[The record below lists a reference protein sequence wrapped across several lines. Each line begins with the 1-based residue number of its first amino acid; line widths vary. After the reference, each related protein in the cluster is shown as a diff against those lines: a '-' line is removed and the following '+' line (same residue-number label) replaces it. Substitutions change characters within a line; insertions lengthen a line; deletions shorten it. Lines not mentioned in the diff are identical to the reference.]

1 MRVDTRSGFNMLTAA
16 VFEGNYN
23 VVSKAFVLLDNL
35 ETQMG
40 ILAVADTL
48 AKLETRRSDHHKIES
63 LYRETVDKVN
73 TLSELHHCKRGNDA
87 EKAVELVLNDGLDIN
102 TPALC
107 NRTPLLWA
115 SLSSSGESIE
125 TLIDLG
131 ANVNAQ
137 RTDDKAA
144 PLTLSSDWNNFM
156 AVYLLLNHGA
166 DANIANANGDSAL
179 HCAVSNGFFDI
190 TKLLFKKGSNVN
202 LQNKEGRTPLFLGV
216 KNKHEQLIKLLI
228 ENEADVNI
236 GYKKNYTE
244 RILLVR
250 GKDKGRAAWH
260 YVLVKK
266 HLLGLFLKRVKG
278 GRVNVANFGDIL
290 RSGWGKDPPEGTT
303 DKILKEYDF
312 QFKEI
317 PDATLLHIA
326 SEQINEPEIID
337 LLVKSGANVNAQDA
351 EGFTPLHM
359 AAIHG
364 NLKIVKKLVD
374 LEADVNIV
382 TTDGKNAAELAHLN
396 EELEIEEYLESKMA
410 SSQRTKE
417 KEVDSELADFLMEA
431 YGLSATYYLTEQLT
445 ELNLRSGWGKDP
457 PEGTGDKILKE
468 YEEEK
473 PGVTP
478 LHIASGRIN
487 EPEIVDLLVM
497 YGANVNAQDAEG
509 FTPLHVAAIHG
520 NLKIVKKLVDL
531 EADVN
536 IITTDGKNSAELAH
550 LNEELEIEEYLKSK
564 MAFSQR
570 TKENE
575 FESERGD
582 LLIEAYGLPVT
593 FDVTEHFKGVNL

>member
-23 VVSKAFVLLDNL
+23 VVSKAFALLDNL

-40 ILAVADTL
+40 ISAVADTL
-48 AKLETRRSDHHKIES
+48 ANLETRGSDHHKIES

-73 TLSELHHCKRGNDA
+73 TLSELHLCGHGNDA

-115 SLSSSGESIE
+115 SLSSSGEFIE

-137 RTDDKAA
+137 RSDDKVT
-144 PLTLSSDWNNFM
+144 PLILSADCNNFL
-156 AVYLLLNHGA
+156 AVNLLLDHGA
-166 DANIANANGDSAL
+166 DANIASADGNSPM
-179 HCAVSNGFFDI
+179 HRAVSNGFFDI
-190 TKLLFKKGSNVN
+190 AKRLVEKGSDVN
-202 LQNKEGRTPLFLGV
+202 LQNKEGITPLFLGV

-244 RILLVR
+244 TILVR
-250 GKDKGRAAWH
+250 GKGKGRAAWH

-278 GRVNVANFGDIL
+278 GRVNVAEFGDIL
-290 RSGWGKDPPEGTT
+290 QSGWGKDPPKGTT
-303 DKILKEYDF
+303 NKILKKYDF
-312 QFKEI
+312 QFKKI
-317 PDATLLHIA
+317 PGVTLLHIA
-326 SEQINEPEIID
+326 SEQINESEIID
-337 LLVKSGANVNAQDA
+337 LLVKSGANVNARDA

-410 SSQRTKE
+410 SSRRTKD
-417 KEVDSELADFLMEA
+417 KKVDSELVHRLFHRSLRFIGHAQFNRTPQEA
-431 YGLSATYYLTEQLT
+431 
-445 ELNLRSGWGKDP
+445 
-457 PEGTGDKILKE
+457 
-468 YEEEK
+468 
-473 PGVTP
+473 
-478 LHIASGRIN
+478 
-487 EPEIVDLLVM
+487 EP
-497 YGANVNAQDAEG
+497 
-509 FTPLHVAAIHG
+509 
-520 NLKIVKKLVDL
+520 
-531 EADVN
+531 
-536 IITTDGKNSAELAH
+536 
-550 LNEELEIEEYLKSK
+550 
-564 MAFSQR
+564 SQR
-570 TKENE
+570 V
-575 FESERGD
+575 G
-582 LLIEAYGLPVT
+582 
-593 FDVTEHFKGVNL
+593 KGSSRRQR

>member
-23 VVSKAFVLLDNL
+23 VVSEAFLLLDNL
-35 ETQMG
+35 ETQTG
-40 ILAVADTL
+40 ISAVADTL
-48 AKLETRRSDHHKIES
+48 ANLETKRSGHHKIES
-63 LYRETVDKVN
+63 LYRKTVDKVN
-73 TLSELHHCKRGNDA
+73 TLSELHRCEDGNDA

-115 SLSSSGESIE
+115 SLSSSGEFIE

-137 RTDDKAA
+137 RTYDKVT
-144 PLTLSSDWNNFM
+144 PLLLSANWNNFM
-156 AVYLLLNHGA
+156 AVYLLLDHGA
-166 DANIANANGDSAL
+166 DANIASADGNSPL
-179 HCAVSNGFFDI
+179 HKAVSNGFFCI
-190 TKLLFKKGSNVN
+190 TKRLVEKGSDVN
-202 LQNKEGRTPLFLGV
+202 FQNREGKTPLFLGV

-228 ENEADVNI
+228 ENEADVTI
-236 GYKKNYTE
+236 GYKENYTE
-244 RILLVR
+244 RIHLVR

-278 GRVNVANFGDIL
+278 GRVNVADFGDIL

-317 PDATLLHIA
+317 PDVTLLHIA
-326 SEQINEPEIID
+326 SKQINKPEIID

-374 LEADVNIV
+374 LEADVNII

-410 SSQRTKE
+410 ASQRTKDR
-417 KEVDSELADFLMEA
+417 KIDSELVDFLIEA
-431 YGLSATYYLTEQLT
+431 YDLSATYDLTEHFRKLK
-445 ELNLRSGWGKDP
+445 LRSGRGKDP
-457 PEGTGDKILKE
+457 PEGTTDKILKE
-468 YEEEK
+468 YDFQFKEILD
-473 PGVTP
+473 VTL
-478 LHIASGRIN
+478 LHIASKQIN
-487 EPEIVDLLVM
+487 KPEIIDLLVKS
-497 YGANVNAQDAEG
+497 GANVNAQDAEG
-509 FTPLHVAAIHG
+509 FTPLHMAAIHG

-536 IITTDGKNSAELAH
+536 IITTDGKNAAELAH
-550 LNEELEIEEYLKSK
+550 LNEELEIEDYLRSK
-564 MAFSQR
+564 MAASLK

-575 FESERGD
+575 IDSERAD
-582 LLIEAYGLPVT
+582 LLIETYVPATL
-593 FDVTEHFKGVNL
+593 

>member
-1 MRVDTRSGFNMLTAA
+1 MCVDTRSGFNMLTAA

-40 ILAVADTL
+40 ISAVADTL
-48 AKLETRRSDHHKIES
+48 ANLETRRSDHHKIES

-73 TLSELHHCKRGNDA
+73 TLSELHLCKRGNDA

-115 SLSSSGESIE
+115 SLSSSGEFIE

-131 ANVNAQ
+131 ANVNVQ
-137 RTDDKAA
+137 RTDDKVA
-144 PLTLSSDWNNFM
+144 PVTLSACFNNFV
-156 AVYLLLNHGA
+156 AVNLLLDHGA
-166 DANIANANGDSAL
+166 NVNIARADGNSPL
-179 HCAVSNGFFDI
+179 HLAVSNGFFDI
-190 TKLLFKKGSNVN
+190 AKRLVEKGSDVN
-202 LQNKEGRTPLFLGV
+202 LQNKEGRTPLFFGL

-236 GYKKNYTE
+236 GYKKNCTE
-244 RILLVR
+244 TILVR

-278 GRVNVANFGDIL
+278 GRVNVADFGDIL

-326 SEQINEPEIID
+326 SEQDNEPEIID

-374 LEADVNIV
+374 LDADVNIV

-509 FTPLHVAAIHG
+509 FTPLHLAAMHG

-536 IITTDGKNSAELAH
+536 IITTDGKNAAELAH

-570 TKENE
+570 TKEN
-575 FESERGD
+575 
-582 LLIEAYGLPVT
+582 
-593 FDVTEHFKGVNL
+593 

>member
-1 MRVDTRSGFNMLTAA
+1 MLVDTWSGFNMFTAA
-16 VFEGNYN
+16 VVEGNYN
-23 VVSKAFVLLDNL
+23 VILKTHGLLSDV
-35 ETQMG
+35 EIMMT
-40 ILAVADTL
+40 AVADTL
-48 AKLETRRSDHHKIES
+48 ANLKTKRPGHRKIES

-73 TLSELHHCKRGNDA
+73 TLSELHLCKRGNDA

-115 SLSSSGESIE
+115 SLSSSGEFIE

-137 RTDDKAA
+137 RTLDKAT
-144 PLTLSSDWNNFM
+144 PLLGSAKWNNFM
-156 AVYLLLNHGA
+156 AVYLLLDHGA
-166 DANIANANGDSAL
+166 DVNIAVADGYSPL
-179 HCAVSNGFFDI
+179 HIAVSNGFFDI
-190 TKLLFKKGSNVN
+190 TKLLIKKGSNVN

-244 RILLVR
+244 TILVR

-278 GRVNVANFGDIL
+278 GRVNVADFGDIL
-290 RSGWGKDPPEGTT
+290 RSGWGKDPPEGII
-303 DKILKEYDF
+303 DQILEECD
-312 QFKEI
+312 FKEI
-317 PDATLLHIA
+317 PGVTVLHIA
-326 SEQINEPEIID
+326 SKENNEPEIID

-374 LEADVNIV
+374 LDADVNIV

-396 EELEIEEYLESKMA
+396 EELEIEEYL
-410 SSQRTKE
+410 
-417 KEVDSELADFLMEA
+417 
-431 YGLSATYYLTEQLT
+431 
-445 ELNLRSGWGKDP
+445 
-457 PEGTGDKILKE
+457 
-468 YEEEK
+468 
-473 PGVTP
+473 
-478 LHIASGRIN
+478 
-487 EPEIVDLLVM
+487 
-497 YGANVNAQDAEG
+497 
-509 FTPLHVAAIHG
+509 
-520 NLKIVKKLVDL
+520 
-531 EADVN
+531 
-536 IITTDGKNSAELAH
+536 
-550 LNEELEIEEYLKSK
+550 KSK

-570 TKENE
+570 TKEN
-575 FESERGD
+575 
-582 LLIEAYGLPVT
+582 
-593 FDVTEHFKGVNL
+593 

>member
-1 MRVDTRSGFNMLTAA
+1 MRVDTGSGFNMLTAA

-23 VVSKAFVLLDNL
+23 VVSKAFALLDNL

-40 ILAVADTL
+40 ISAVADTL
-48 AKLETRRSDHHKIES
+48 ANLETRGSDHHKIES

-73 TLSELHHCKRGNDA
+73 TLSELHLCRHGNDA
-87 EKAVELVLNDGLDIN
+87 EKTVELVLNDGLDIN

-115 SLSSSGESIE
+115 SLSSSGEFIE

-131 ANVNAQ
+131 VNVNVQ
-137 RTDDKAA
+137 RTDDKVA
-144 PLTLSSDWNNFM
+144 PVTLSVCFNNFV
-156 AVYLLLNHGA
+156 AVNLLLDHGA
-166 DANIANANGDSAL
+166 DVNIARADGNSPL
-179 HCAVSNGFFDI
+179 HLAVSNGFFDI
-190 TKLLFKKGSNVN
+190 AKRLVEKGSDVN
-202 LQNKEGRTPLFLGV
+202 LQNKEGRTPLFFGL

-244 RILLVR
+244 TILVR

-278 GRVNVANFGDIL
+278 GRVNVADFGDIL
-290 RSGWGKDPPEGTT
+290 RSGWGRDPPEGII
-303 DKILKEYDF
+303 DQILEECD
-312 QFKEI
+312 FKEI
-317 PDATLLHIA
+317 PGVTVLHIA
-326 SEQINEPEIID
+326 SKENNEPEIID

-487 EPEIVDLLVM
+487 KPEIVDLLVM
-497 YGANVNAQDAEG
+497 YGANVNAQDAAG
-509 FTPLHVAAIHG
+509 FTPLHMAAIHG

-536 IITTDGKNSAELAH
+536 IVTTDGKNAAELAH

-593 FDVTEHFKGVNL
+593 FDVQ